1 MRKRI
6 VVDRGEIKKIS
17 KDFKVTS
24 KAVWEA
30 LVYRSNSSKAI
41 LGVITFQMP
50 AILLSG
56 FISPVEDMPVFLQY
70 FTYINPIRF
79 FMVLTRGI
87 FLKGMGLGDILMNLI
102 PLIIIAFFTLSLAS
116 WTFKRKLD

>member
-30 LVYRSNSSKAI
+30 LVYRSNSSKASLI
-41 LGVITFQMP
+41 RKVDIERGGVEICNQK
-50 AILLSG
+50 
-56 FISPVEDMPVFLQY
+56 DM
-70 FTYINPIRF
+70 
-79 FMVLTRGI
+79 
-87 FLKGMGLGDILMNLI
+87 
-102 PLIIIAFFTLSLAS
+102 A
-116 WTFKRKLD
+116 

>member
-30 LVYRSNSSKAI
+30 LVYRSNSSKARLI
-41 LGVITFQMP
+41 RKVALERGGVEIGDQRKRHEKKFYSSLEMN
-50 AILLSG
+50 SKS
-56 FISPVEDMPVFLQY
+56 ISL
-70 FTYINPIRF
+70 
-79 FMVLTRGI
+79 
-87 FLKGMGLGDILMNLI
+87 
-102 PLIIIAFFTLSLAS
+102 
-116 WTFKRKLD
+116 

>member
-30 LVYRSNSSKAI
+30 LVYRSSSSKARLI
-41 LGVITFQMP
+41 RKVALERGGVEI
-50 AILLSG
+50 
-56 FISPVEDMPVFLQY
+56 
-70 FTYINPIRF
+70 
-79 FMVLTRGI
+79 
-87 FLKGMGLGDILMNLI
+87 GDQKE
-102 PLIIIAFFTLSLAS
+102 AV
-116 WTFKRKLD
+116 

>member
-30 LVYRSNSSKAI
+30 LVYRSNSSKARRI
-41 LGVITFQMP
+41 RKVALERGGVEI
-50 AILLSG
+50 
-56 FISPVEDMPVFLQY
+56 
-70 FTYINPIRF
+70 
-79 FMVLTRGI
+79 
-87 FLKGMGLGDILMNLI
+87 GDQKE
-102 PLIIIAFFTLSLAS
+102 TV
-116 WTFKRKLD
+116 

>member
-30 LVYRSNSSKAI
+30 LVYRSNSSKARLI
-41 LGVITFQMP
+41 RKVALNVEVLKSEIKRRRYERGVVT
-50 AILLSG
+50 
-56 FISPVEDMPVFLQY
+56 
-70 FTYINPIRF
+70 
-79 FMVLTRGI
+79 
-87 FLKGMGLGDILMNLI
+87 
-102 PLIIIAFFTLSLAS
+102 SL
-116 WTFKRKLD
+116 WR

>member
-30 LVYRSNSSKAI
+30 LVYRSNSSKA
-41 LGVITFQMP
+41 
-50 AILLSG
+50 
-56 FISPVEDMPVFLQY
+56 
-70 FTYINPIRF
+70 
-79 FMVLTRGI
+79 
-87 FLKGMGLGDILMNLI
+87 NLI
-102 PLIIIAFFTLSLAS
+102 CKVAIERGGVEVSNQKETV
-116 WTFKRKLD
+116 

>member
-30 LVYRSNSSKAI
+30 LVYRSNSSKEAY
-41 LGVITFQMP
+41 P
-50 AILLSG
+50 
-56 FISPVEDMPVFLQY
+56 
-70 FTYINPIRF
+70 
-79 FMVLTRGI
+79 
-87 FLKGMGLGDILMNLI
+87 
-102 PLIIIAFFTLSLAS
+102 
-116 WTFKRKLD
+116 